1 MTTGRTT
8 WRPLLLA
15 GLLCAL
21 QSGCASYWR
30 EQADT
35 QGYTI
40 VRATQLETLGRDEPF
55 TVEPAANTLRRR
67 LLLDQVLPRSGPA
80 SLGAEELA
88 KPEHWPEESMPAVRK
103 VTPLVEVPPAGPLRL
118 SLVEAL
124 QLAARNNRTYQQHKE
139 NIFQAALDLDLQSE
153 EFRSTFIGTLETL
166 WSNDLTDPHQRV
178 KGLDHT
184 GTVGWELKLK
194 TGAKLTAN
202 LALDLVHMLTADEHN
217 AFGILADV
225 TVTIPLLRGAGEYVV
240 TEPLTQAQRDVV
252 YALLRFLR
260 YRKSLAVDVAEGYLG
275 VLRQA
280 DTVENTAENY
290 RSLIAQTRRA
300 RRLAEA
306 NRLPEIQVDQA
317 RQNELSARN
326 RWISARQNYQAALDS
341 FKLTLGLPTDA
352 DIRLDPTELRR
363 LAENVEQHIAIDGD
377 SGASP
382 ATQPASQPASQPT
395 SRPTEG
401 DIDLHPPGPAEGGPY
416 ELPARRAVQLALD
429 HRLDLRIARGEI
441 VDAQRQV
448 AVTANALQ
456 TGLTLSGDAR
466 VGQSRGISA
475 TEQDNVKFRPEHG
488 LYTAGLLLDLPLE
501 RTAERNAYRNS
512 YITLQQTVRN
522 FQELEDDI
530 KLDIRNGLRNLV
542 EYRESYRIQQQ
553 AVRLA
558 RRRVSSTELFLQAG
572 RAEIR
577 DVLEAQE
584 SLVNAQNQR
593 TAALVNYRVAELQL
607 QRDMGVL
614 DVSPQGLWTESI
626 LDEHD

>member
-1 MTTGRTT
+1 M
-8 WRPLLLA
+8 PLILVVT
-15 GLLCAL
+15 LCAWVG
-21 QSGCASYWR
+21 GCASYWR

-55 TVEPAANTLRRR
+55 TIEPAANTLRRR
-67 LLLDQVLPRSGPA
+67 LLLDQSLPRSSPA
-80 SLGAEELA
+80 SLGADELA
-88 KPEHWPEESMPAVRK
+88 KPPHWPEKTMPAVRT
-103 VTPLVEVPPAGPLRL
+103 VTPLVDIPPAGPLRL

-124 QLAARNNRTYQQHKE
+124 QLAARNNRTYQQRKE
-139 NIFQAALDLDLQSE
+139 DIFQAALDLDLESE

-166 WSNDLTDPHQRV
+166 WSNDLTDPQQRV

-184 GTVGWELKLK
+184 GSIGWELKLK

-202 LALDLVHMLTADEHN
+202 LALDLVHMLSADEHN

-225 TVTIPLLRGAGEYVV
+225 SVTIPLLRGAGEYVV

-260 YRKSLAVDVAEGYLG
+260 YRRSLAVDVARDYLG

-306 NRLPEIQVDQA
+306 ARLPEIQVDQA

-326 RWISARQNYQAALDS
+326 RWISARQDYQASLDS

-352 DIRLDPTELRR
+352 DIRLDPAELKR
-363 LAENVEQHIAIDGD
+363 LAESVEEHIAPADIDD
-377 SGASP
+377 APTSRP
-382 ATQPASQPASQPT
+382 ATRPT
-395 SRPTEG
+395 SRPTEE
-401 DIDLHPPGPAEGGPY
+401 DVDLRPPGPSEGGPY
-416 ELPARRAVQLALD
+416 EIPSRRAVQLALD

-441 VDAQRQV
+441 ADAQRQV

-466 VGQSRGISA
+466 VGHRRGLSA

-522 FQELEDDI
+522 LQALEDEI
-530 KLDIRNGLRNLV
+530 KLEIRNGLRNLV
-542 EYRESYRIQQQ
+542 EYRESYRIQQL

-614 DVSPQGLWTESI
+614 EVLPDGLWTEYT
-626 LDEHD
+626 LDDDR